1 MVNDVFLSNLVP
13 HMYKSEFDD
22 RAADFLSHYCK
33 EALEK
38 PMPVPIEDIA
48 QASASHGHSGSSS
61 QRRSEHSRSNLLYR
75 RSRRNLRSR
84 KRRIQRDSD
93 KRRNHAH
100 RSGHVSEAKL
110 RNQEEY
116 HRPRMRPLGIPQKIL
131 YRRQPARQ

>member
-48 QASASHGHSGSSS
+48 RHQLHMAILEVHLSEDLSILVKPALQTVS
-61 QRRSEHSRSNLLYR
+61 QKST
-75 RSRRNLRSR
+75 
-84 KRRIQRDSD
+84 
-93 KRRNHAH
+93 
-100 RSGHVSEAKL
+100 
-110 RNQEEY
+110 
-116 HRPRMRPLGIPQKIL
+116 IPKTTNTEGF
-131 YRRQPARQ
+131 R